1 MKRKHRKA
9 HFLLWLVLGPA
20 IAAILLLAVTERPAS
35 PVNDN
40 LPNTLIEGAR

>member
-1 MKRKHRKA
+1 MKRKHRNA
-9 HFLLWLVLGPA
+9 HFLLWLILGPV

-40 LPNTLIEGAR
+40 LPSTLIEAAR